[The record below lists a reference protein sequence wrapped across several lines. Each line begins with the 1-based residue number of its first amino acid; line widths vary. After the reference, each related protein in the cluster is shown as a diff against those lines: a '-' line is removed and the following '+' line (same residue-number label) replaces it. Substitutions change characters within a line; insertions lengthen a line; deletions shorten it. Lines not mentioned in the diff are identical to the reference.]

1 MAYFLWRQKRVRVA
15 SILPNWNNFK
25 AQDGNR
31 ACLVQVG
38 FLLFHGEEAQRLE
51 DIFVYLLTTGKSPVC
66 VLELAITVMRAGSFL
81 LLAEIRCRCSCWE
94 CQETWN
100 LREHFGNT
108 NMDMWSCQGYFSS
121 LQEKKCWTEGS
132 QSKKNICKI

>member
-81 LLAEIRCRCSCWE
+81 LLAEIRCRCSCWMLAVMIMV
-94 CQETWN
+94 C
-100 LREHFGNT
+100 
-108 NMDMWSCQGYFSS
+108 FSS
-121 LQEKKCWTEGS
+121 V
-132 QSKKNICKI
+132 